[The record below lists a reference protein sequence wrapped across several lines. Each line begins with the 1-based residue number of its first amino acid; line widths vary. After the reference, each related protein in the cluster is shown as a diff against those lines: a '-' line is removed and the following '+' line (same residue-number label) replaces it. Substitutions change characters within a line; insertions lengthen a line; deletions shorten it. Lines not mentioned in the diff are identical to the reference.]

1 MKTMLIFIQKWR
13 WRGSN
18 PRPNEE
24 SICFL
29 HAYSSLHCRVLARP
43 GPPTST
49 LVCKFH
55 AVIQTL
61 TTLFPIF
68 CASLIQSPQDLG
80 LGRRLVAVILTAIKL
95 TYCTSVRLQ
104 EHSYSRQL
112 NFWSQDYSASHQR
125 TACLHTASA
134 RCQNRSSPYLRCNPV
149 RLLCKCIC
157 FIYSVQYFSQ
167 LVVKIP

>member
-1 MKTMLIFIQKWR
+1 LDTVLPFQRGDGGGRTLVQTRNQYAFYMLIPAFGFR
-13 WRGSN
+13 
-18 PRPNEE
+18 
-24 SICFL
+24 
-29 HAYSSLHCRVLARP
+29 ALARP
-43 GPPTST
+43 GPPTNT
-49 LVCKFH
+49 LVWKFH

-68 CASLIQSPQDLG
+68 CASLIQSPQDVG
-80 LGRRLVAVILTAIKL
+80 LGRRLVAVVLTAIKL

-112 NFWSQDYSASHQR
+112 NFWSPDYSASHQR

-149 RLLCKCIC
+149 RSHRKN
-157 FIYSVQYFSQ
+157 
-167 LVVKIP
+167 